1 MEEDQKD
8 QNLLDDL
15 RSRYF
20 EKLNIDPQK
29 EKTKIEAALE
39 RSYQQRTFEIEHLWK
54 RATFFWGLQAG
65 VFAAFGLVWK
75 AAEEV
80 TGSFYVLFMLA
91 GMGFLTALSNSFAAR
106 GSKFWQQNWEDHI
119 DMLESHSEG
128 ELYRTVWLREGQV
141 SFSVS
146 GVSERLNDCFAV
158 FWLGVLSFVTWNIVN
173 PTSLL
178 FVVDDRLFQFAF
190 LLFGSFAI
198 IAGVLWI
205 WKKTSFDGER
215 IFEGMKDAT
224 WRSDQGRGHGHRLLR
239 KSSFALRYDPIE
251 RGKTAEELKESSA
264 GRSLR

>member
-1 MEEDQKD
+1 MGESMGEDQKR
-8 QNLLDDL
+8 LDDL

-39 RSYQQRTFEIEHLWK
+39 RSYQQRSFEIEHLWK

-80 TGSFYVLFMLA
+80 MGSFYLLFLLA

-106 GSKFWQQNWEDHI
+106 GSKFWQENWENHI

-128 ELYRTVWLREGQV
+128 ELYRTVWLSEGKV

-146 GVSERLNDCFAV
+146 GVSERLNDCFAI
-158 FWLGVLSFVTWNIVN
+158 FWLVALLLVAWNIVDQ
-173 PTSLL
+173 SSFLSAVYDKKHQIS
-178 FVVDDRLFQFAF
+178 FVIIGLIVIIFGVD
-190 LLFGSFAI
+190 
-198 IAGVLWI
+198 WI
-205 WKKTSFDGER
+205 WKKTSLEGVIVLAGKQDTEWKSGKKRRQSER
-215 IFEGMKDAT
+215 
-224 WRSDQGRGHGHRLLR
+224 
-239 KSSFALRYDPIE
+239 SSFALRYDPGE
-251 RGKTAEELKESSA
+251 RGKTAEERKKSSA
-264 GRSLR
+264 DL